1 MPDFEMKVPQDNDG
15 RPETD
20 AEALRRE
27 LEEMAK
33 AEGVDVDT
41 ILRSAVRAFNSRG
54 MERLGIKP
62 CDLDD
67 EQ

>member
-1 MPDFEMKVPQDNDG
+1 MKPNLEDNDG

-41 ILRSAVRAFNSRG
+41 LLRCIAHAANAWA

-62 CDLDD
+62 LDL
-67 EQ
+67 